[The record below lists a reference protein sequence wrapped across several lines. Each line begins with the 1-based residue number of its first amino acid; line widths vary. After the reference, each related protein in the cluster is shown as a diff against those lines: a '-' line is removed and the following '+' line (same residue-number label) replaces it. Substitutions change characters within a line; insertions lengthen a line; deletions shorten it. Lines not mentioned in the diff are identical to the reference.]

1 MAKKTNIPPQ
11 MIGITGTHGIGKTT
25 LAEHLAYV
33 ANDMGIKATVLGE
46 VVRTL
51 QNDPNFKIHGEQ
63 DIETTNL
70 IIEKQMEAERELKN
84 SDYDIVFC
92 DRTIFDPLY
101 YFFATKKYRP
111 MFEDWLFK
119 DKIIEG
125 LHFDEGKIVT
135 WLYESDAR
143 YDHII
148 FAEIP
153 DSETKIEDDGF
164 RNVDIEYQK
173 EVQDIAEKIRRS
185 IIFELGELMKPT
197 KSFVK
202 IICMAL
208 STGAHFVHAITYFEE
223 NTKSLK
229 IKRTPISLDID
240 VCEVGFILKVLAVA
254 LIECH
259 RERISNIWRVKHST
273 FGHQLY
279 FA

>member
-185 IIFELGELMKPT
+185 IKLQKQEEMYYFRAWGIDETYKKFCQNYLYGIIDWGALCARHNLFRRKYKKPKNQT
-197 KSFVK
+197 
-202 IICMAL
+202 
-208 STGAHFVHAITYFEE
+208 
-223 NTKSLK
+223 
-229 IKRTPISLDID
+229 D
-240 VCEVGFILKVLAVA
+240 
-254 LIECH
+254 
-259 RERISNIWRVKHST
+259 SNR
-273 FGHQLY
+273 F
-279 FA
+279 